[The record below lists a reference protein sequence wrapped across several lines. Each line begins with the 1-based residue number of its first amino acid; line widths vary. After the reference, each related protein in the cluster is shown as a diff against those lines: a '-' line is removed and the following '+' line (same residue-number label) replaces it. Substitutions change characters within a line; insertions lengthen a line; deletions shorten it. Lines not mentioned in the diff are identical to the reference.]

1 MPAPPERAERWVRA
15 PGWEAVEMGGEFV
28 MMSVE
33 AGEYYAVKGVAAT
46 IWQALAQPHDLDGL
60 VALVAREYDVTDEDC
75 RADVVAFVEQL
86 RDKGM
91 VQPVG

>member
-1 MPAPPERAERWVRA
+1 MPAQPEPRWVRT

-46 IWQALAQPHDLDGL
+46 LWQALAQPHDLAEL
-60 VALVAREYDVTDEDC
+60 TALVAREYDVTAEAC
-75 RADVVAFVEQL
+75 RADVAAFVDQL
-86 RDKGM
+86 RGKGM
-91 VQPVG
+91 VRPAG